1 MFFAKLGQ
9 ILKFVTLLHA
19 EMKRKLCLAIL
30 LAFLCLALPARRKA
44 PLVGVSAGISRGGSH
59 IVPNTYVD
67 AVRKAG
73 GEPVI
78 LPVLTDSAAVE
89 ALVARLDGLLFTG
102 GEDVDPA
109 RYGEAVLPDA
119 GVSVNARRDTS
130 DLLYA
135 RIALRRRKAVLGIC
149 RGAQLLNVAAGG
161 SLYQDLPLQHPG
173 PVAHRQD
180 APDGEPSHPVLCD
193 RDAFLYQIY
202 GLDTLA
208 VNSFHH
214 QAVKVLAP
222 SFTVAA
228 VAPDGIVE
236 AYWNRRVLAVQ
247 FHPEK
252 MLSAGD
258 EGWLPL
264 FRAFIARCRR
274 RR

>member
-1 MFFAKLGQ
+1 MRKIFPAA
-9 ILKFVTLLHA
+9 LLLL
-19 EMKRKLCLAIL
+19 LCLA
-30 LAFLCLALPARRKA
+30 APARGKA
-44 PLVGVSAGISRGGSH
+44 PLVGISAGFSRGGSH
-59 IVPNTYVD
+59 TVPDTYVA

-78 LPVLTDSAAVE
+78 LPALTDSAAVE
-89 ALVARLDGLLFTG
+89 ALVARLDGVLFTG

-109 RYGEAVLPDA
+109 RYGESILPDA

-135 RIALRRRKAVLGIC
+135 RIALRRRKAILGIC

-161 SLYQDLPLQHPG
+161 SLYQDLPSQHPS
-173 PVAHRQD
+173 PIAHRQD
-180 APDGEPSHPVLCD
+180 APDGDPSHFILCD
-193 RDAFLYQIY
+193 RKAFLYQIY

-252 MLSAGD
+252 MLAAGD
-258 EGWLPL
+258 DDWLPL
-264 FRAFIARCRR
+264 FRAFIDRCRR